1 MLTPCVIKKCCHTPS
16 DCWGGTPWLLKTH
29 LLFHLMGSTS
39 AQVDSGDRVFNFVFR
54 FFNYWRSW
62 SWFVVPVTYK
72 TSCKPHDPWTAFC
85 LIHSLFASLE
95 CILIF
100 TGSDS
105 IFGFVNAFRVKKKT
119 SVNNSHNVRKPFFK
133 ISKAYKAKA
142 AVFKFLACCCWVD
155 ALKWEIISFLIF
167 PSCT

>member
-1 MLTPCVIKKCCHTPS
+1 MHPCILLLS
-16 DCWGGTPWLLKTH
+16 IDSWGKIAEH
-29 LLFHLMGSTS
+29 
-39 AQVDSGDRVFNFVFR
+39 FR
-54 FFNYWRSW
+54 FLLCL
-62 SWFVVPVTYK
+62 
-72 TSCKPHDPWTAFC
+72 SCKPHDPWTAFC

-142 AVFKFLACCCWVD
+142 AVFKFLVCCCWVD